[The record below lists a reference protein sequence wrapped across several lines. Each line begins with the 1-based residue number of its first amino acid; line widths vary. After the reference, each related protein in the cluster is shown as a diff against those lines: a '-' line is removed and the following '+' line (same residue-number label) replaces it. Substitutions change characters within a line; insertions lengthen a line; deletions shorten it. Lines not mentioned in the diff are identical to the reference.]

1 MDCKRVGE
9 VIFLFFDNEM
19 DEEQLTPFRD
29 HVSSCGDC
37 SKKIDYTRKLLL
49 VVRQRCLRCSAPDR
63 LRHRILFNMP
73 HRNGNGLDQP
83 H

>member
-1 MDCKRVGE
+1 MDCKRVVE

-19 DEEQLTPFRD
+19 DEELLTPFRD
-29 HVSSCGDC
+29 HVSHCGDC
-37 SKKIDYTRKLLL
+37 AKRIDYTRKLLM
-49 VVRQRCLRCSAPDR
+49 VVRQRCLRCTAPDR

-83 H
+83 R